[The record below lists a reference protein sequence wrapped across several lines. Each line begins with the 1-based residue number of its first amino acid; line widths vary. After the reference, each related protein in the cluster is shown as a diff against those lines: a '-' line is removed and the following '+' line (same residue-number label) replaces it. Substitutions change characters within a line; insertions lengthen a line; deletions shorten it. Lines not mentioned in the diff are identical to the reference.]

1 MLHFRGAGI
10 ETEVDPMPRF
20 KIGGIGFRA
29 APTLGCRNWPIQ
41 VSPWERMA
49 TKRSGFTRGEK
60 LAFAPFPHTGQWS
73 YSHGRVWGG
82 VGVLV
87 VILVNQF
94 SDDKDVSVF
103 TP

>member
-1 MLHFRGAGI
+1 M
-10 ETEVDPMPRF
+10 
-20 KIGGIGFRA
+20 
-29 APTLGCRNWPIQ
+29 
-41 VSPWERMA
+41 SPWERMT
-49 TKRSGFTRGEK
+49 TKRSGFTNGEK
-60 LAFAPFPHTGQWS
+60 LAFAPFPHRRQWN

-82 VGVLV
+82 VGVVV